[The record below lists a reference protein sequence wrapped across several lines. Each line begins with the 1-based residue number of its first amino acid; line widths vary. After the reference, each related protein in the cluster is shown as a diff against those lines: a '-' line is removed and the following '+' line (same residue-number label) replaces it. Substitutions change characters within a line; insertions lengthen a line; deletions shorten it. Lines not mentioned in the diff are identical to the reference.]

1 MQNNDIIAE
10 LSDEQLDDMLS
21 YTPVFTNQN
30 RANIKKHSVEKITLF
45 EHRNSHE
52 KVQAAQNQIQ
62 EDKPVI
68 KLPLFK
74 RFGLVAAAVIV
85 VAVLFGATAFAAWR
99 ILNIDIYE
107 FIHGEPSESSVSAE
121 AAAHTSVVMLER
133 LFDID
138 VDEARLQMAY
148 QDGIWAGFATREN
161 SDYTMFHFR
170 VNAENGQLLSV
181 HYSPWGEEI
190 EDVVNFEIHNE
201 IIPTP
206 AQNLEFATLAISIV
220 DSNNILQGYA
230 TRARLLPLVTSPNRL
245 TEEVAMT
252 VFAVQVENDSGL
264 TAILSFH
271 ELTGNAP
278 KLTSITVDTEHT
290 LPAAISQLEG
300 SWVENPR

>member
-1 MQNNDIIAE
+1 
-10 LSDEQLDDMLS
+10 
-21 YTPVFTNQN
+21 
-30 RANIKKHSVEKITLF
+30 
-45 EHRNSHE
+45 
-52 KVQAAQNQIQ
+52 VQATQNQVQ
-62 EDKPVI
+62 KEKPII
-68 KLPLFK
+68 KLSLLK
-74 RFGLVAAAVIV
+74 RFSSVAAAVLV
-85 VAVLFGATAFAAWR
+85 VVLLSATGLAAWHF
-99 ILNIDIYE
+99 LNLDIYD

-133 LFDID
+133 LFDIE

-148 QDGIWAGFATREN
+148 QEGIWAGFATREN
-161 SDYTMFHFR
+161 SDYTMLHFR
-170 VNAENGQLLSV
+170 VNAENGQVLSV

-190 EDVVNFEIHNE
+190 EDIVNFEIHNE
-201 IIPTP
+201 VIPTP
-206 AQNLEFATLAISIV
+206 AQSYEFAVLAMSIV

-245 TEEVAMT
+245 TDEVAMT

-290 LPAAISQLEG
+290 LPTWISQFEG